1 MNLKA
6 VFFASKLKCNFFKES
21 DKGTSFFHALMSQR
35 HKINYISV
43 TQCSNGGITTSLD
56 EVRAEFVRYYS
67 ELLGTPK
74 DTIPI
79 DADVL
84 HCGPCLDDRYHDF
97 LLAPVSSD
105 DIKTAPFGIGN
116 DKAHEP
122 ILMGT
127 HLSSSRNHGIQFGKI
142 FVRQCV
148 IS

>member
-1 MNLKA
+1 
-6 VFFASKLKCNFFKES
+6 
-21 DKGTSFFHALMSQR
+21 MSQR
-35 HKINYISV
+35 HKRNYISV
-43 TQCSNGGITTSLD
+43 IQCSNVGITTSLD

-74 DTIPI
+74 ATIPI

-97 LLAPVSSD
+97 HLAPVSSD

-122 ILMGT
+122 DGY
-127 HLSSSRNHGIQFGKI
+127 SSLFFKKSWDTVGEDFCAA
-142 FVRQCV
+142 VRDF
-148 IS
+148 